1 MACRSQTRMF
11 WATVSKAIRLHCG
24 SVRHP
29 ARVARGRNVGGPE
42 LQPGQRLVECS
53 SRMFRTKIHLG
64 HAHRGEIVT
73 VITEEGQSRILHD
86 GTSYPPPRTTINE
99 ITRRR
104 ASGHVNHEVEGSRQ
118 ASPDD

>member
-73 VITEEGQSRILHD
+73 VIIEEGQSRILHD
-86 GTSYPPPRTTINE
+86 GTQLSAPPND
-99 ITRRR
+99 
-104 ASGHVNHEVEGSRQ
+104 HQ
-118 ASPDD
+118 